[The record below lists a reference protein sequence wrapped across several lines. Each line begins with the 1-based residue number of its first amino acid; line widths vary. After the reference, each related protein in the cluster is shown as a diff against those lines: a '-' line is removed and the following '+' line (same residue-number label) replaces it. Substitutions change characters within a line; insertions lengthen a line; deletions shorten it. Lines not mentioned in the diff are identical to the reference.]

1 MTSLDGINGRSIQ
14 TLLRGENDSK
24 QSDEFQ
30 ATAITVR
37 HVLLSFITCSDELFR
52 VPRVFC
58 YLLSLLEFFVWCQGN
73 DYRSRSKPPS
83 AAGLIASIKG
93 RLSFYYF
100 GGARSK
106 GFATLRNVSKLPF
119 FDKIGHAKSVDFR
132 FYSAI

>member
-1 MTSLDGINGRSIQ
+1 MFSSVSLYVEINFFVF
-14 TLLRGENDSK
+14 L
-24 QSDEFQ
+24 
-30 ATAITVR
+30 V
-37 HVLLSFITCSDELFR
+37 SFVT
-52 VPRVFC
+52 FC
-58 YLLSLLEFFVWCQGN
+58 LLEFFVWCQGN

-100 GGARSK
+100 GGAQSK

-119 FDKIGHAKSVDFR
+119 FGKIGHAESVGFR